1 MLSGEGSSL
10 LRHEAVDRNT
20 FWGGIKTAKNLEHL
34 ESILLRFAHPENRP
48 ATDGHSRLLHRANG
62 AKAVLKRVGGDN
74 VAIVFG
80 RGVEVVI
87 VGGDPCLFELAGG
100 LIGELAESDTNLHTE
115 LFDVAN
121 DIQNRLKLS
130 LSFLHPFP
138 GRTHTEA
145 ACAGG
150 FGLTR
155 LRKDVLALH

>member
-1 MLSGEGSSL
+1 MG
-10 LRHEAVDRNT
+10 RN
-20 FWGGIKTAKNLEHL
+20 
-34 ESILLRFAHPENRP
+34 
-48 ATDGHSRLLHRANG
+48 D
-62 AKAVLKRVGGDN
+62 

-80 RGVEVVI
+80 RGVEIVI

-100 LIGELAESDTNLHTE
+100 LIGELAERDTNLHAE

-121 DIQNRLKLS
+121 DIQNRLKLG

-155 LRKDVLALH
+155 LRKDVLALHQSLGFDSCVVASALGAVATIFAASTRFDTE